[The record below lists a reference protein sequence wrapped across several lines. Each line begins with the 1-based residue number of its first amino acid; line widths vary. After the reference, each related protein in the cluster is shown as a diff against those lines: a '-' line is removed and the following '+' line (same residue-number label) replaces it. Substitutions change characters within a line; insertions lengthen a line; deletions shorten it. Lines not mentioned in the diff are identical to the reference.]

1 MGSLLKEQQNWNPTV
16 ITENFGPGVGKL
28 EFTAS
33 RTGRDANDTIKKFEW
48 KVKMRAVGFTMTKL
62 PNENERMAP
71 LVGYA
76 SNGRVGFFPDEKG
89 WKSAPNESY
98 AILTDSGAYG
108 LMNLTIYAG
117 RDDGR
122 VSGRVTVY
130 LKRRWETHI

>member
-1 MGSLLKEQQNWNPTV
+1 VESED
-16 ITENFGPGVGKL
+16 
-28 EFTAS
+28 AS
-33 RTGRDANDTIKKFEW
+33 G
-48 KVKMRAVGFTMTKL
+48 GFTMTKL

-76 SNGRVGFFPDEKG
+76 SNGRVGFFSDEKE

-108 LMNLTIYAG
+108 LMNLTTYAG